1 MDSHFDFLFKD
12 KNIDVMIDDN
22 GVAWFQ
28 GPQVASILGYSRSND
43 MNRMLNPNEAATHNV
58 RIRSANGAEQMRKI
72 TMINEYGLYR
82 LIALSRR
89 SEAIQFQNWLYYQV
103 LPSIRRY
110 GAYIDSTTRQ
120 VLEADPNAIHDLG
133 KQIAA
138 LQEQNALSEFS
149 RNLSIERENQ
159 AAEDCHFYYH
169 TTLFYQDLLDRID
182 EYTRQLP
189 RQFQYPIWDI
199 LDEIKYVGPFDHDEK
214 RLLYH
219 VVDRNKCV

>member
-28 GPQVASILGYSRSND
+28 GPQVASILGYTHTTH
-43 MNRMLNPNEAATHNV
+43 MYRMLSPNEKGVHNV
-58 RIRSANGAEQMRKI
+58 DTLGGNQEIVA
-72 TMINEYGLYR
+72 INEYGLYR

-133 KQIAA
+133 KQIAT
-138 LQEQNALSEFS
+138 LQDQNAQLEEQNALSEFS

-169 TTLFYQDLLDRID
+169 ATLFYQDLLDRID
-182 EYTRQLP
+182 GYTR
-189 RQFQYPIWDI
+189 
-199 LDEIKYVGPFDHDEK
+199 
-214 RLLYH
+214 
-219 VVDRNKCV
+219 